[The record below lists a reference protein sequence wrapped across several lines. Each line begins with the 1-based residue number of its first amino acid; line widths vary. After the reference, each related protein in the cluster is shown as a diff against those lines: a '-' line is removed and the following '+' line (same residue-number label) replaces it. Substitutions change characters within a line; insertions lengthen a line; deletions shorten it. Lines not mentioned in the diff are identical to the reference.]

1 MALACLA
8 FLWRSDDHYIKQQ
21 SQMNYDDS
29 KVHPS
34 VCVGGENGGREVEG
48 RWGGGGGGGR
58 MNLLYTL
65 YKVGAIPR
73 YGFEMV
79 GYEVG

>member
-1 MALACLA
+1 MWLKSLRLVFVGVLIGMALACLA

-21 SQMNYDDS
+21 SKMNYNDS
-29 KVHPS
+29 KVYTS
-34 VCVGGENGGREVEG
+34 VCV
-48 RWGGGGGGGR
+48 GGGR

-65 YKVGAIPR
+65 YKVDAIPR
-73 YGFEMV
+73 YGFETV